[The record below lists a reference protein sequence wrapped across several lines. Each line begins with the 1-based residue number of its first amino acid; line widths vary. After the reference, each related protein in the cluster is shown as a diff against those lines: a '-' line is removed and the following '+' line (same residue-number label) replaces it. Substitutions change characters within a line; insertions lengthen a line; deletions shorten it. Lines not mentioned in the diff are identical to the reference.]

1 MTGPERHARPAHLV
15 GSENSGIGPTSQ
27 QERIEALD
35 VLRGFA
41 ILGILTMNVGG
52 FSMPSAAYM
61 DPTAWGELSG
71 LNLGVWV
78 TTHLF
83 ADLKFMAI
91 FSMLFGAGLVL
102 MSNRRSARGEKT
114 AGLHLRRMFWLLVFG
129 LLHAH
134 LLWPGDVLVW
144 YALCGTVLFAF
155 RNVEPRTLI
164 SLALVSWS
172 IGSLI
177 LIAGALSFQ
186 YWPPE
191 EAAQFIADL
200 KPHPEVLLAEVNHYR
215 GGWLEQMHV
224 RLPSAIESETTIF
237 TSWAVWRVSG
247 LMLLGMALFKLGILT
262 GQAESR
268 TYRRMISAGLVVG
281 LPLIGLGIQ
290 RNFAAAWAAPD
301 FLFINSLLNYWG
313 SIPVALG
320 WVGVVMLTL
329 KSGLALDITSRLS
342 AVGRLA
348 FTNYILQT
356 VICTTIFYGHGLGLF
371 GSIDRSGQLLVVFAV
386 WGFQLW
392 LSPLWLRSFRFG
404 PLEWLWRSLVYVK
417 VQPMRNPSVS

>member
-1 MTGPERHARPAHLV
+1 MNI
-15 GSENSGIGPTSQ
+15 GS
-27 QERIEALD
+27 
-35 VLRGFA
+35 
-41 ILGILTMNVGG
+41 

-61 DPTAWGELSG
+61 DPTAWGEFSG
-71 LNLGVWV
+71 LNMGLWV

-155 RNVEPRTLI
+155 RNVGPRTLI

-177 LIAGALSFQ
+177 LITGALSFQ
-186 YWPPE
+186 DWPPE
-191 EAAQFIADL
+191 EAAQLIADL
-200 KPHPEVLLAEVNHYR
+200 KPHQEVLLAEVNHYR
-215 GGWLEQMHV
+215 GGWLEQMNV
-224 RLPSAIESETTIF
+224 RLPTAIESETAIF
-237 TSWAVWRVSG
+237 ASWAVWRVSG

-329 KSGLALDITSRLS
+329 KSGLALDLTSRLS

-356 VICTTIFYGHGLGLF
+356 VICTTVFYGHGLGLF

-404 PLEWLWRSLVYVK
+404 PLEWLWRSLVYMK
-417 VQPMRNPSVS
+417 VQPMRNPSVP

>member
-1 MTGPERHARPAHLV
+1 
-15 GSENSGIGPTSQ
+15 
-27 QERIEALD
+27 
-35 VLRGFA
+35 
-41 ILGILTMNVGG
+41 MNMGG

-71 LNLGVWV
+71 LNLGAWV

-144 YALCGTVLFAF
+144 YALCGTGLFAF
-155 RNVEPRTLI
+155 RKVEPRTLI

-237 TSWAVWRVSG
+237 ASWAIWRVSG

-262 GQAESR
+262 GRAESR
-268 TYRRMISAGLVVG
+268 TYRRMIGAGLMVG

>member
-1 MTGPERHARPAHLV
+1 MTSPESHRRPAHLV
-15 GSENSGIGPTSQ
+15 GSDNSGIGPTSQ
-27 QERIEALD
+27 QERIEVLD

-41 ILGILTMNVGG
+41 LLGILTMNIGS

-61 DPTAWGELSG
+61 DPTAWGEFSG
-71 LNLGVWV
+71 LNLGLWV

-114 AGLHLRRMFWLLVFG
+114 AGLHLRRMFRLLVFG

-155 RNVEPRTLI
+155 RNVGPRTLI

-177 LIAGALSFQ
+177 LITGALSFQ
-186 YWPPE
+186 DWPPE
-191 EAAQFIADL
+191 EAAQLIADL
-200 KPHPEVLLAEVNHYR
+200 KPQQEVLLAEVNHYR
-215 GGWLEQMHV
+215 GGWLEQMNV
-224 RLPSAIESETTIF
+224 RLPTAIESETSIF
-237 TSWAVWRVSG
+237 ASWAVWRVSG

-329 KSGLALDITSRLS
+329 KSGLALDLTSRLS

-356 VICTTIFYGHGLGLF
+356 VICTTVFYGHGLGLF

-404 PLEWLWRSLVYVK
+404 PLEWLWRSLVYMK
-417 VQPMRNPSVS
+417 VQPMRNPSVP

>member
-1 MTGPERHARPAHLV
+1 MTSPESHRRPAHLV
-15 GSENSGIGPTSQ
+15 GSDNSGIGPTSQ
-27 QERIEALD
+27 QERIEVLD

-41 ILGILTMNVGG
+41 LLGILTMNIGS

-61 DPTAWGELSG
+61 DPTAWGEFSG
-71 LNLGVWV
+71 LNLGLWV

-155 RNVEPRTLI
+155 RNVGPRTLI

-177 LIAGALSFQ
+177 LITGALSFQ
-186 YWPPE
+186 DWPPE
-191 EAAQFIADL
+191 EAAQLIADL
-200 KPHPEVLLAEVNHYR
+200 KPQQEVLLAEVNHYR
-215 GGWLEQMHV
+215 GGWLEQMNV
-224 RLPSAIESETTIF
+224 RLPTAIESETSIF
-237 TSWAVWRVSG
+237 ASWAVWRVSG

-329 KSGLALDITSRLS
+329 KSGLALDLTSRLS

-356 VICTTIFYGHGLGLF
+356 VICTTVFYGHGLGLF
-371 GSIDRSGQLLVVFAV
+371 GSIDRRGQLLVVFAG

-404 PLEWLWRSLVYVK
+404 PLEWLWRSLVYMK
-417 VQPMRNPSVS
+417 VQPMRNPSVP

>member
-313 SIPVALG
+313 SIPAALG

-329 KSGLALDITSRLS
+329 RSGLALGITSRLS

-348 FTNYILQT
+348 FTTYILQT

-371 GSIDRSGQLLVVFAV
+371 GRIDRSGQLLVVFAV

-404 PLEWLWRSLVYVK
+404 PLGWLWRSLVYMK
-417 VQPMRNPSVS
+417 VQPMRNPSVP

>member
-1 MTGPERHARPAHLV
+1 MTSPESHRRPAHLV
-15 GSENSGIGPTSQ
+15 GSDNSGIGPTSQ
-27 QERIEALD
+27 QERIEVLD

-41 ILGILTMNVGG
+41 LLGILTMNIGS

-61 DPTAWGELSG
+61 DPTAWGEFSG
-71 LNLGVWV
+71 LNLSLWV

-155 RNVEPRTLI
+155 RNVGPRTLI

-177 LIAGALSFQ
+177 LITGALSFQ
-186 YWPPE
+186 DWPPE
-191 EAAQFIADL
+191 EAAQLIADL
-200 KPHPEVLLAEVNHYR
+200 KPQQEVLLAEVNHYR
-215 GGWLEQMHV
+215 GGWLEQMNV
-224 RLPSAIESETTIF
+224 RLPTAIESETSIF
-237 TSWAVWRVSG
+237 ASWAVWRVSG

-329 KSGLALDITSRLS
+329 KSGLALDLTSRLS

-356 VICTTIFYGHGLGLF
+356 VICTTVFYGHGLGLF

-404 PLEWLWRSLVYVK
+404 PLEWLWRSLVYMK
-417 VQPMRNPSVS
+417 VQPMRNPSVP

>member
-1 MTGPERHARPAHLV
+1 
-15 GSENSGIGPTSQ
+15 
-27 QERIEALD
+27 
-35 VLRGFA
+35 
-41 ILGILTMNVGG
+41 
-52 FSMPSAAYM
+52 
-61 DPTAWGELSG
+61 
-71 LNLGVWV
+71 
-78 TTHLF
+78 
-83 ADLKFMAI
+83 
-91 FSMLFGAGLVL
+91 
-102 MSNRRSARGEKT
+102 
-114 AGLHLRRMFWLLVFG
+114 
-129 LLHAH
+129 
-134 LLWPGDVLVW
+134 
-144 YALCGTVLFAF
+144 
-155 RNVEPRTLI
+155 
-164 SLALVSWS
+164 
-172 IGSLI
+172 
-177 LIAGALSFQ
+177 
-186 YWPPE
+186 
-191 EAAQFIADL
+191 
-200 KPHPEVLLAEVNHYR
+200 
-215 GGWLEQMHV
+215 
-224 RLPSAIESETTIF
+224 
-237 TSWAVWRVSG
+237 
-247 LMLLGMALFKLGILT
+247 MLLGMALFKLGILT
-262 GQAESR
+262 GRAESR
-268 TYRRMISAGLVVG
+268 TYRRMIGAGLMVG

-301 FLFINSLLNYWG
+301 FLFIHSLLNYWG